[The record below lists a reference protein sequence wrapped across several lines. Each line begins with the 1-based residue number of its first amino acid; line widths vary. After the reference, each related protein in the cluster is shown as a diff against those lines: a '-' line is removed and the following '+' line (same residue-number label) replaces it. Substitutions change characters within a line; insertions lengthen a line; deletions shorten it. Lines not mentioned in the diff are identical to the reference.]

1 MDCSIKIILTLII
14 TEIAGCRFDFFNS
27 IQNKKKKKKINVK
40 LKRKIRYIVFFY
52 LLFIIQIY

>member
-27 IQNKKKKKKINVK
+27 IQNKKKKKRK
-40 LKRKIRYIVFFY
+40 LT
-52 LLFIIQIY
+52 